1 MSKKCS
7 ISWNNLLICR
17 NFRSWCCMLLQ
28 RGISISER
36 EKTLPLRYTGQS
48 RHSSDHEEARG
59 TGRLRPVHSA
69 NT

>member
-1 MSKKCS
+1 
-7 ISWNNLLICR
+7 
-17 NFRSWCCMLLQ
+17 MLLQ

-36 EKTLPLRYTGQS
+36 EKTLPLRYTGRS

-69 NT
+69 NA